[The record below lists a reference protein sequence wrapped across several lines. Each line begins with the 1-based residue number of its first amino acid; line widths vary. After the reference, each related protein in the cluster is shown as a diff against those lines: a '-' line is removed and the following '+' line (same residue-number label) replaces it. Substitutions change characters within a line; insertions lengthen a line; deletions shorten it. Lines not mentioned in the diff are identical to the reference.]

1 MRITMILALVIA
13 ILSAIFAIQNATPV
27 TVNIYGFTAE
37 SSLAVVLMVTF
48 AAGVITSL
56 LVSIPAVYIRER
68 KKQRQQANKPTG
80 ESDNRSPEPQV
91 EPEADDPNPPSDPTT

>member
-1 MRITMILALVIA
+1 MQIYMILALVIA

-27 TVNIYGFTAE
+27 TVNIYGFSAE

-48 AAGVITSL
+48 TAGVVTSL

-68 KKQRQQANKPTG
+68 KQRRRQAEVAGKSSEESSETQSQPSTDPQPPT
-80 ESDNRSPEPQV
+80 
-91 EPEADDPNPPSDPTT
+91 EAPP